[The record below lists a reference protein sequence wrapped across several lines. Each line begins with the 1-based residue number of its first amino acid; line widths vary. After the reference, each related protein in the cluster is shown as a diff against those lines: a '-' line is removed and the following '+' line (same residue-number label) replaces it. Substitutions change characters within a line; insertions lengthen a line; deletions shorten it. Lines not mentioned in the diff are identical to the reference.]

1 MREVLVELI
10 RLLIPP
16 AAGDH
21 EGQHRWRWV
30 VFVGLVSIATSL
42 AIHISLAQG
51 VFPQVFS
58 GYALRSDEQAVQR
71 RLDVIATL
79 DLQHEM
85 REKASQRCTETD
97 PGRREELN
105 RDIDRL
111 QREYWEVNREYYQ
124 IPGCAQL

>member
-1 MREVLVELI
+1 
-10 RLLIPP
+10 
-16 AAGDH
+16 
-21 EGQHRWRWV
+21 
-30 VFVGLVSIATSL
+30 VFIGLVGIAGSL
-42 AIHISLAQG
+42 AIRISLAQG

-58 GYALRSDEQAVQR
+58 GYALKSDEQAVQR

-85 REKASQRCTETD
+85 REKAAQRCTETD

-111 QREYWEVNREYYQ
+111 QREYWEVNHEYYQ